1 MFIFSSGQDNPCH
14 TWFCEESWETPEWYL
29 LLIASRKPFLV
40 TSQNVI
46 LPHLDLNPP
55 GIKENSTLFSSNQ
68 NALSISSPHP
78 TKYLLHIQQ
87 KGLGLEKRE
96 KEQKKKERTK
106 FCQGF
111 FFFSCHCSPWTK
123 LDDIFSSLKQWCLNV
138 LQQVFMECL
147 LWDWLLYWQPFLE
160 GGEAVLTPMKQLEN
174 YVRLYNQDR
183 IQTARGQHVWLLF
196 FRLWEQTY

>member
-96 KEQKKKERTK
+96 KEQKKERTK

-111 FFFSCHCSPWTK
+111 FFFFFLPLQPMNKIGWYFQQSKAVMPKCPSA
-123 LDDIFSSLKQWCLNV
+123 SLYGVSALR
-138 LQQVFMECL
+138 L
-147 LWDWLLYWQPFLE
+147 
-160 GGEAVLTPMKQLEN
+160 AIVLT
-174 YVRLYNQDR
+174 
-183 IQTARGQHVWLLF
+183 TFSGGRGSSVNPHETTRELCK
-196 FRLWEQTY
+196 TI